1 MTSNTWKAAIELKLC
16 SFEMTCENLDNN
28 PHACLN
34 YVIDNEISQ
43 ALDPLIS
50 RRARDLVTQYVNNTL
65 DIVQYLYSKGI
76 PMDVIV
82 KDLKERN

>member
-1 MTSNTWKAAIELKLC
+1 MTSNTWKAAIEHKLC

-50 RRARDLVTQYVNNTL
+50 RRAQELIAQHVNNTL
-65 DIVQYLYSKGI
+65 DMVQYLYSKGF
-76 PMDVIV
+76 PMDIII
-82 KDLKERN
+82 KNLEKRN